1 MIKWLK
7 NRKFY
12 KNLFEGKEGASFI
25 SVIIGVTFLATLG
38 ITILTIATRY
48 MSTVIVEKYSS
59 DNFYQTEGILEEV
72 RTGLLEYADTASE
85 TAYTDVL
92 ENYTKESENMK
103 DVYSKKYL
111 SGLATVLRGGMTYSE
126 DDIKNNLGT
135 AVTCSL
141 DVVKKLTKK
150 PDAVQTVPGTNLCF
164 VTNYDDK
171 TGYTLTIKNLLV
183 DYTDDTDY
191 RSSIQSDIVFQVPD
205 YKFEG
210 DSTLNEIK
218 NYIVIND
225 DQLKVQNA
233 NIGIQFIGNVY
244 TGNKDTG
251 IDIGTQSL
259 VNFNS
264 KTIISRGNLDA
275 YTGSVLNLNGES
287 GIGDLWL
294 QNIRLLKYG
303 SDSSLETKVTLNE
316 NAYISNDLDIQ
327 DNNATV
333 NLGGKYYGYSYNEQN
348 DSSRGEGLN
357 SEYSSAILVN
367 GLNTTLNANSL
378 DKMILAGRAF
388 VSQNKS
394 DYTSTTTNILT
405 GESLSIKSNQ
415 LAYLVPDS
423 CIPES
428 VDHNPMAIPELTAT
442 VESDVKANLLSNA
455 ALKDYLNPAK
465 PYIANYIHGAS
476 GDYVYLFLNFASE
489 AKANEYF
496 KDYYTGVVEIKDE
509 SGNIIENQSK
519 LKERAQSFLSVPD
532 MGKTKFSGNLCLIAA
547 NIVYNYEASAG
558 SSIQS
563 SNYYNSSG
571 APRENLLQDGRKIAM
586 DYLGKCKTLLSSG
599 GTGRDTNIRLDDS
612 LDLPLVSS
620 RIIDFSKVD
629 STVFKDYSDK
639 DGNPI
644 GRVTVV
650 NGDRNV
656 TSADSGLLIVKGD
669 VTVDADFKGL
679 ILASGKVTVT
689 GNHKLEYDM
698 ITVGNLLEEIKY
710 DDEFAKYFYAFNGG
724 LSQDTTEMNKCVFYQ
739 NWVKNAY

>member
-233 NIGIQFIGNVY
+233 NIGTQFIGNVY

-287 GIGDLWL
+287 GMVI
-294 QNIRLLKYG
+294 YG
-303 SDSSLETKVTLNE
+303 FR
-316 NAYISNDLDIQ
+316 IS
-327 DNNATV
+327 
-333 NLGGKYYGYSYNEQN
+333 
-348 DSSRGEGLN
+348 
-357 SEYSSAILVN
+357 
-367 GLNTTLNANSL
+367 
-378 DKMILAGRAF
+378 AF
-388 VSQNKS
+388 
-394 DYTSTTTNILT
+394 
-405 GESLSIKSNQ
+405 
-415 LAYLVPDS
+415 
-423 CIPES
+423 
-428 VDHNPMAIPELTAT
+428 
-442 VESDVKANLLSNA
+442 
-455 ALKDYLNPAK
+455 
-465 PYIANYIHGAS
+465 
-476 GDYVYLFLNFASE
+476 
-489 AKANEYF
+489 
-496 KDYYTGVVEIKDE
+496 
-509 SGNIIENQSK
+509 
-519 LKERAQSFLSVPD
+519 
-532 MGKTKFSGNLCLIAA
+532 
-547 NIVYNYEASAG
+547 
-558 SSIQS
+558 
-563 SNYYNSSG
+563 
-571 APRENLLQDGRKIAM
+571 
-586 DYLGKCKTLLSSG
+586 
-599 GTGRDTNIRLDDS
+599 
-612 LDLPLVSS
+612 
-620 RIIDFSKVD
+620 
-629 STVFKDYSDK
+629 
-639 DGNPI
+639 
-644 GRVTVV
+644 
-650 NGDRNV
+650 
-656 TSADSGLLIVKGD
+656 
-669 VTVDADFKGL
+669 
-679 ILASGKVTVT
+679 
-689 GNHKLEYDM
+689 
-698 ITVGNLLEEIKY
+698 
-710 DDEFAKYFYAFNGG
+710 
-724 LSQDTTEMNKCVFYQ
+724 
-739 NWVKNAY
+739 